1 MKKNLISTLL
11 IVFLV
16 IFISC
21 SNSSTSYE
29 SEMVRIAL
37 ASPYND
43 KVEARV
49 YIEGLDGNIVTGA
62 VVSVKDSANSI
73 TILNYNFQQGC
84 YYGLVNKASGGEYT
98 FTVNSRLFKTP
109 KEYIVPHLYLENTI
123 DIKKIEMLN
132 QIGESYQNYDT
143 FNTSLP
149 IRITWPSSVENC
161 TYKITIKTPA
171 KVLYEVSTNN
181 KTIEIPA
188 NTIPAGT
195 NYVYLQI
202 QQQKLYGDILFQ
214 NANYYSVSVYS
225 TGSINFNVY

>member
-21 SNSSTSYE
+21 SNSSTTYE

-84 YYGLVNKASGGEYT
+84 Y
-98 FTVNSRLFKTP
+98 
-109 KEYIVPHLYLENTI
+109 
-123 DIKKIEMLN
+123 
-132 QIGESYQNYDT
+132 
-143 FNTSLP
+143 
-149 IRITWPSSVENC
+149 
-161 TYKITIKTPA
+161 
-171 KVLYEVSTNN
+171 
-181 KTIEIPA
+181 
-188 NTIPAGT
+188 
-195 NYVYLQI
+195 
-202 QQQKLYGDILFQ
+202 
-214 NANYYSVSVYS
+214 
-225 TGSINFNVY
+225 